1 VPLNGARDEFRPWAV
16 LPAKRFGRAKT
27 RLGGALPASERRELA
42 RALCDRVLGACAASR
57 VLHGTLVATDG
68 DDVTALAM
76 HRRAA
81 VLRDRA
87 GDTALAQ
94 IVDAAL
100 DALRARG
107 ATHALVVMAD
117 LPCVAARDLRE
128 LLALMRD
135 ADVVLA
141 PDVRRRGTN
150 ALGLRLDL
158 PFHTAFGRAD
168 SLQRHVREAARAG
181 CQARVVYHPRIALD
195 IDRPEDLMALRA
207 KHREP

>member
-1 VPLNGARDEFRPWAV
+1 VRDEFRPWAV

-27 RLGGALPASERRELA
+27 RLGGVLPAAERRELA

-68 DDVTALAM
+68 DDVTALAT

-81 VLRDRA
+81 VLRDRV
-87 GDTALAQ
+87 GETALAR

-100 DALRARG
+100 DDLRARG

-117 LPCVAARDLRE
+117 LPCATARDLRE

-141 PDVRRRGTN
+141 PDVQRRGTN

-181 CQARVVYHPRIALD
+181 CHARVLYHPRIALD
-195 IDRPEDLMALRA
+195 IDTPEDLMALHA
-207 KHREP
+207 KHQEK